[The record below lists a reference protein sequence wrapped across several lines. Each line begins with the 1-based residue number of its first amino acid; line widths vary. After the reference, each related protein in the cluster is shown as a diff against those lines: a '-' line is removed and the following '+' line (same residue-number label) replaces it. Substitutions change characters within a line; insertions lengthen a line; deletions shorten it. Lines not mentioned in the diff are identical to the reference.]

1 MTWHDMIWYM
11 VYRLHAYMQVCKWR
25 CVCVCVHLCK
35 DVMIVLLRGTYATV
49 VPIYFVSETTLW
61 AILRMAAGTLRLTK
75 IRRDSPTHVGIAHKP
90 IDIWTHWHSQKIWES
105 VLGFSFRR
113 CWGVQIAP
121 ETAIWWHNVLCALTR
136 CPHRADPSCTCTWP
150 QPPQPLAMDS
160 LRWSYDAGFN
170 QCRTRKTCWIIIP
183 LPGPG

>member
-1 MTWHDMIWYM
+1 MFTLYIYTHTYTYVYIYIYVCTCVCDMKWHDMIWHDMIWHDMIWYM
-11 VYRLHAYMQVCKWR
+11 VYGLHAYMQVCKWR
-25 CVCVCVHLCK
+25 CVCVHLCK

-75 IRRDSPTHVGIAHKP
+75 IRGDSPTHVGIAHKP

-113 CWGVQIAP
+113 CWGVRNCTGNCNLVA
-121 ETAIWWHNVLCALTR
+121 R
-136 CPHRADPSCTCTWP
+136 CPVRPDTMSP
-150 QPPQPLAMDS
+150 
-160 LRWSYDAGFN
+160 
-170 QCRTRKTCWIIIP
+170 
-183 LPGPG
+183 